1 MESKLN
7 ALLANLTVEY
17 HKLQNQHW
25 YVAGSDFFQA
35 HAQLEELY
43 DGLLPAID
51 DIAELLLQL
60 GGKPIASLAE
70 VLSAADIGVTMGQ
83 RIYPAADISER
94 ADEPLASA
102 EAFASVREDFSRLLE
117 QVSAIKDEAD
127 AESNHLVSA
136 KMDEYIASLSKTL
149 WMLRQQAA

>member
-1 MESKLN
+1 MNAKLN
-7 ALLANLTVEY
+7 ALLANVTVEY

-25 YVAGSDFFQA
+25 YVSGPDFFQA

-43 DGLLPAID
+43 DGLLPVID
-51 DIAELLLQL
+51 DVAELILQL

-70 VLSAADIGVTMGQ
+70 VLQTATIQEREDAFLSSKDAFANV
-83 RIYPAADISER
+83 R
-94 ADEPLASA
+94 ADFQTILDQVNGIK
-102 EAFASVREDFSRLLE
+102 EA
-117 QVSAIKDEAD
+117 AD

-136 KMDEYIASLSKTL
+136 KADELIANLSKTL

>member
-70 VLSAADIGVTMGQ
+70 VLSAADI
-83 RIYPAADISER
+83 SEH

>member
-1 MESKLN
+1 MNAKLN
-7 ALLANLTVEY
+7 ALLANVTVEY

-25 YVAGSDFFQA
+25 YVSGSDFFQA

-43 DGLLPAID
+43 DGLLPVID
-51 DIAELLLQL
+51 DVAELILQL

-70 VLSAADIGVTMGQ
+70 VLD
-83 RIYPAADISER
+83 
-94 ADEPLASA
+94 LATIR
-102 EAFASVREDFSRLLE
+102 EREDAHLLSKDAFLNVRTDFQTILD
-117 QVSAIKDEAD
+117 QVNGIKEAAN

-136 KMDEYIASLSKTL
+136 KADELIASLSKTL

>member
-17 HKLQNQHW
+17 HKLQKQHW

-51 DIAELLLQL
+51 DVAELLLQL

-70 VLSAADIGVTMGQ
+70 VLS
-83 RIYPAADISER
+83 AADISER

-117 QVSAIKDEAD
+117 QVSAIKDQAD

>member
-25 YVAGSDFFQA
+25 FVSGSDFFQA

-51 DIAELLLQL
+51 DVAELLLQL

-70 VLSAADIGVTMGQ
+70 VLSAADI
-83 RIYPAADISER
+83 SER

-102 EAFASVREDFSRLLE
+102 DAFASVREDFSRLLE

>member
-1 MESKLN
+1 M
-7 ALLANLTVEY
+7 
-17 HKLQNQHW
+17 
-25 YVAGSDFFQA
+25 
-35 HAQLEELY
+35 
-43 DGLLPAID
+43 LLPAID
-51 DIAELLLQL
+51 DVAELLLQL

-70 VLSAADIGVTMGQ
+70 VLS
-83 RIYPAADISER
+83 AADISER

-117 QVSAIKDEAD
+117 QVSAIKDQAD

>member
-51 DIAELLLQL
+51 DVAELLLQL
-60 GGKPIASLAE
+60 GGKPIASLTE
-70 VLSAADIGVTMGQ
+70 VLS
-83 RIYPAADISER
+83 AADISER

-117 QVSAIKDEAD
+117 QVSAIKDQAD

>member
-1 MESKLN
+1 MNAKLN
-7 ALLANLTVEY
+7 ALLANVTVEY

-25 YVAGSDFFQA
+25 YVSGGDFFQA

-43 DGLLPAID
+43 DGLLPVID
-51 DIAELLLQL
+51 DVAELILQL

-70 VLSAADIGVTMGQ
+70 VLNLATI
-83 RIYPAADISER
+83 RER
-94 ADEPLASA
+94 EDAHLLSK
-102 EAFASVREDFSRLLE
+102 EAFLNVRTDFQTILD
-117 QVSAIKDEAD
+117 QVNGIKEAAD

-136 KMDEYIASLSKTL
+136 KADELIASLSKTL

>member
-70 VLSAADIGVTMGQ
+70 VLSAADI
-83 RIYPAADISER
+83 SER
-94 ADEPLASA
+94 ADEPLAST

>member
-70 VLSAADIGVTMGQ
+70 VLSV
-83 RIYPAADISER
+83 ADISER
-94 ADEPLASA
+94 ADEPLVSA

>member
-43 DGLLPAID
+43 DGLLSAID
-51 DIAELLLQL
+51 DVAELLLQL

-70 VLSAADIGVTMGQ
+70 VLSTADIAERYGFRLDPSHVALSGTCADC
-83 RIYPAADISER
+83 AA
-94 ADEPLASA
+94 
-102 EAFASVREDFSRLLE
+102 
-117 QVSAIKDEAD
+117 KGD
-127 AESNHLVSA
+127 ATKSQHG
-136 KMDEYIASLSKTL
+136 
-149 WMLRQQAA
+149 

>member
-1 MESKLN
+1 MESRLN
-7 ALLANLTVEY
+7 HLLANVTVEY

-25 YVAGSDFFQA
+25 YVAGSDFVQA

-70 VLSAADIGVTMGQ
+70 VLS
-83 RIYPAADISER
+83 AADISER